1 MAGPPNLQ
9 VYATIVKLTGARH
22 ANRTRNME
30 DELNSQTR
38 LAIFW
43 AALLSAAVLAGALAY
58 TL

>member
-1 MAGPPNLQ
+1 
-9 VYATIVKLTGARH
+9 
-22 ANRTRNME
+22 ME